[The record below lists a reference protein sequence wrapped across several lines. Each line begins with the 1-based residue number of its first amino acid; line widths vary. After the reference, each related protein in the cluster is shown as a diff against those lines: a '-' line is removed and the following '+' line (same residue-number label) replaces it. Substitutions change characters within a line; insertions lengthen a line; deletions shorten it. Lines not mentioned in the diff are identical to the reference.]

1 MLNGNTELHMRTIN
15 EAAEHFKSLD
25 PHTALTKT
33 AVRRLV
39 NSGAVPSVR
48 IGNKALVSL
57 KALEAYLK
65 GEQLPTET
73 ENSARGSIR
82 PVEVK
87 V

>member
-1 MLNGNTELHMRTIN
+1 MLKESVRLHMRTIN
-15 EAAEHFKSLD
+15 EAAEHFKEVD

-39 NSGAVPSVR
+39 STGVVPSVR

-57 KALEAYLK
+57 EALNEYLSGAQSQQEARPAT
-65 GEQLPTET
+65 GV
-73 ENSARGSIR
+73 IR
-82 PVEVK
+82 RVGDV